1 MFPFGKLVN
10 GGDVINTVPTKFS
23 SSLLFLKNRLS
34 SAKFLVDTVS
44 SVSVF
49 PHLPCSPSAPGSGIQ
64 LKTADGMN
72 TYGSR
77 CLALQ
82 FGSRCFEWSLAC
94 NTSMPILGSDFLG
107 HNHLLVDV
115 AGSYLLDSSTLPF
128 HLTQTTAAQISTQ
141 LFSLPL
147 RSSVISCPS
156 ARMKYPPRV
165 FFTIDPVF
173 LPCLACRCSLKPAG
187 LMQKSWNLQGRILQ
201 LWNPRGS
208 SSILAFLGPALYTCW
223 RNLMV
228 PGGLV
233 VITAVSILK
242 PFLTDILNQTLQI
255 SQLGFMVP
263 RCLLS

>member
-1 MFPFGKLVN
+1 MLQ
-10 GGDVINTVPTKFS
+10 VPT
-23 SSLLFLKNRLS
+23 SLTPQPWNL
-34 SAKFLVDTVS
+34 
-44 SVSVF
+44 
-49 PHLPCSPSAPGSGIQ
+49 
-64 LKTADGMN
+64 
-72 TYGSR
+72 Y
-77 CLALQ
+77 
-82 FGSRCFEWSLAC
+82 
-94 NTSMPILGSDFLG
+94 
-107 HNHLLVDV
+107 
-115 AGSYLLDSSTLPF
+115 LPF
-128 HLTQTTAAQISTQ
+128 HLTHPTADQISTH

-156 ARMKYPPRV
+156 TRMKYPLRC
-165 FFTIDPVF
+165 
-173 LPCLACRCSLKPAG
+173 CLCSLKPAG

-208 SSILAFLGPALYTCW
+208 SNILAFLGPALYTCW